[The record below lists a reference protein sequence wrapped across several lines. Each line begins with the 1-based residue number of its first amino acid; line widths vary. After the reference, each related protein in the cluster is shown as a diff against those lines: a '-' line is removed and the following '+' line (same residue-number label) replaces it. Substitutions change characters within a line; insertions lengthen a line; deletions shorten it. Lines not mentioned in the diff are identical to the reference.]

1 MNVHILKTMNLSK
14 IKNDLQQ
21 VLKLV
26 EDWQDKGI
34 DTLERDLT
42 LEKLRQIYSDVRF
55 GALSQSENEVSEED
69 SQSTDLFPES
79 IEESTIPSES
89 IPVGIAISLDDVFEE
104 FMPESIIP
112 EEGKTFDEE
121 VLAESETET
130 EVEIETAET
139 KIDSESDIEEDEGD
153 EECVVEP
160 AETESE
166 IEPATEEHPENAA
179 EDSITEDE
187 VEEKFDDTTE
197 AVTEDVDESVA
208 EEVTPTPK
216 TSVESQNDKEVSTPT
231 QSTSMGQPSLF
242 GDDLLFAPRP
252 SRRTRIMSLYDD
264 DTHDKSVA
272 APTSTVSTPT
282 ADTDVQ
288 QPNVQPEVEAK
299 YIESTSADSFEAD
312 EEFVEV
318 DVESAVVEDMQDVE
332 SEVEKEFEQ
341 IAEPTEQGSTTSVIE
356 ERTEP
361 EVVTEPYIEPQ
372 IEVAIATPAI
382 NAVPESEQVLGEV
395 IKSNVKTIADT
406 IKPKDTAA
414 EQIVK
419 GAVSDIGKAVGI
431 NDRFLLIRDLFGGSS
446 EEYERVMAQ
455 LNCFDN
461 LDDCMIYIAEN
472 FDWNPNSDGAKLIM
486 ELLERKYC

>member
-1 MNVHILKTMNLSK
+1 
-14 IKNDLQQ
+14 
-21 VLKLV
+21 
-26 EDWQDKGI
+26 
-34 DTLERDLT
+34 
-42 LEKLRQIYSDVRF
+42 
-55 GALSQSENEVSEED
+55 
-69 SQSTDLFPES
+69 
-79 IEESTIPSES
+79 
-89 IPVGIAISLDDVFEE
+89 
-104 FMPESIIP
+104 
-112 EEGKTFDEE
+112 
-121 VLAESETET
+121 
-130 EVEIETAET
+130 
-139 KIDSESDIEEDEGD
+139 
-153 EECVVEP
+153 
-160 AETESE
+160 
-166 IEPATEEHPENAA
+166 
-179 EDSITEDE
+179 
-187 VEEKFDDTTE
+187 
-197 AVTEDVDESVA
+197 
-208 EEVTPTPK
+208 
-216 TSVESQNDKEVSTPT
+216 
-231 QSTSMGQPSLF
+231 
-242 GDDLLFAPRP
+242 
-252 SRRTRIMSLYDD
+252 MSLYDD

-272 APTSTVSTPT
+272 APTTTISTPT

-288 QPNVQPEVEAK
+288 PEVEAEHT
-299 YIESTSADSFEAD
+299 ESTSADSFEAD

-318 DVESAVVEDMQDVE
+318 DVESAVVEDVQYAE
-332 SEVEKEFEQ
+332 KEVEKELEQ
-341 IAEPTEQGSTTSVIE
+341 IAEPAEQGSTTSVIE

-372 IEVAIATPAI
+372 IEVAIATPAT